1 METKIE
7 IFFRD
12 IIRSLESLTN
22 ISQKGIAFNN
32 LNIPNRIIYWA
43 GLQRKCFP
51 TLIVK
56 TI

>member
-12 IIRSLESLTN
+12 IIRCLESLIN
-22 ISQKGIAFNN
+22 ISQKGIASKN

-43 GLQRKCFP
+43 GLQRKRFP